1 MEGVVIGPGTGGKQ
15 CWREL
20 WVVPSS
26 PKLGCEEEEGGGDE
40 EALHLFCRLFWGSC
54 LLLQGRLGDVP
65 LLGWVL
71 LGLESRDGAQGRIW
85 HRVHMSTCV
94 CPRVC
99 FHAAISAFAAASVAE
114 AWVTELWLCSLAFPS
129 LMPPGSCLSLT
140 CLPSLSLVSSFCLV
154 LSSLLSLVYAATHL
168 PREKVH

>member
-1 MEGVVIGPGTGGKQ
+1 M
-15 CWREL
+15 
-20 WVVPSS
+20 
-26 PKLGCEEEEGGGDE
+26 
-40 EALHLFCRLFWGSC
+40 
-54 LLLQGRLGDVP
+54 
-65 LLGWVL
+65 LGWVL